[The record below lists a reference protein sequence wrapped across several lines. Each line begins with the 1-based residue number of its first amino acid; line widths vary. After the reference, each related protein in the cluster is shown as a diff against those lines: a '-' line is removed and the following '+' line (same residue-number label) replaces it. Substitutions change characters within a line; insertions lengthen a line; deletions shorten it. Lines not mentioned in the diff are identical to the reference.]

1 MLAYRY
7 EKMITINNYILE
19 KLHLNKNVN
28 IGAANERQW
37 LSKCENI
44 IFSYIDK
51 RIKTGKSDYDGE
63 YEVVYEDNKL
73 KIIFY
78 NSIRYSDLSQMNA
91 DLYKELDPLINT
103 SKKSELNCI
112 NNKWQITFHVDNK
125 IFNKK
130 ES

>member
-1 MLAYRY
+1 
-7 EKMITINNYILE
+7 MITINNYILE

-28 IGAANERQW
+28 IGATNERQW

-51 RIKTGKSDYDGE
+51 RIKTGNSDYDGE